1 LLQESV
7 GPNVVLTLNT
17 APNTPG
23 VDVEVPENGVH
34 VTGFEYAEIKPLSRT
49 GRSRFNN
56 QVLNIWDLE
65 GRVQAITYDKNGNIY
80 YGFPG
85 L

>member
-1 LLQESV
+1 
-7 GPNVVLTLNT
+7 LTLNT

-23 VDVEVPENGVH
+23 VDVEVPVPDIDQ
-34 VTGFEYAEIKPLSRT
+34 VGFQYAEIKPLSCS

-56 QVLNIWDLE
+56 QVLNVWDLE
-65 GRVQAITYDKNGNIY
+65 GRVQAIAYDKNGNIF

>member
-1 LLQESV
+1 MR
-7 GPNVVLTLNT
+7 
-17 APNTPG
+17 G
-23 VDVEVPENGVH
+23 VDVQVPSPKIEDV
-34 VTGFEYAEIKPLSRT
+34 GFEFAEIKPLSRR

-56 QVLNIWDLE
+56 QVLNVWDLE
-65 GRVQAITYDKNGNIY
+65 GRAQPITYDRNGNIF

>member
-1 LLQESV
+1 M
-7 GPNVVLTLNT
+7 
-17 APNTPG
+17 PG
-23 VDVEVPENGVH
+23 VDVEVPVEDIDGV
-34 VTGFEYAEIKPLSRT
+34 GFQYAEIKPLSRS

-56 QVLNIWDLE
+56 QVLNVWDLE

>member
-1 LLQESV
+1 MLQDAV
-7 GPNVVLTLNT
+7 DPDAKLILNT
-17 APNTPG
+17 APNARG
-23 VDVEVPENGVH
+23 VDIQVPKPNIEDV
-34 VTGFEYAEIKPLSRT
+34 GFEFAEIKPLSRS

-65 GRVQAITYDKNGNIY
+65 GRVQPITYDENGNIY